1 MMGWMCAA
9 LVVGFF
15 GGAVFGVYKSTP
27 TTPRGHG
34 GGMAPA
40 APQQPDAA
48 DKKNRIPELEKRT
61 ADHPEDVEAWVQ
73 LGHLYF
79 DTQQTKKAIGA
90 YEKALALNPKD
101 ANVWT
106 DLGVMYRRDGRTEK
120 ALEAFDTAIKI
131 DPKHEIAW
139 FNRGVVLL
147 HDMNDRQGALKA
159 WESLV
164 KVNPFAMAPNGQS
177 IDQMVQALKQS
188 AGQMPPKQ

>member
-1 MMGWMCAA
+1 MFYTLISQRKAPVRVWRKILQAHYEK
-9 LVVGFF
+9 
-15 GGAVFGVYKSTP
+15 GANGLYEDT
-27 TTPRGHG
+27 
-34 GGMAPA
+34 
-40 APQQPDAA
+40 
-48 DKKNRIPELEKRT
+48 LKRYLKEQS
-61 ADHPEDVEAWVQ
+61 EDIEAWVQ